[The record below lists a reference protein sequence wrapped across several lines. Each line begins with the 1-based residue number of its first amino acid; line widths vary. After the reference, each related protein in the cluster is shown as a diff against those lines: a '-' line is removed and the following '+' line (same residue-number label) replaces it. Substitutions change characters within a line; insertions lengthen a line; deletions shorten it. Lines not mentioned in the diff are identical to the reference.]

1 LPFDSTNPDQS
12 AVARSFVSL
21 VINTL
26 LILAFSTPLTLVERH
41 HGRQPVTRRFLI
53 AGAVIAVAAAGTSVA
68 SNKLVESCMLAGNS
82 LCEDVGSIGIRFL
95 MFGTYITAAL
105 ITAAVISQD

>member
-12 AVARSFVSL
+12 AVTTSLVSL

-26 LILAFSTPLTLVERH
+26 LILAFSTPLILVERQ

-53 AGAVIAVAAAGTSVA
+53 AGTVIAVVAAGTSVV
-68 SNKLVESCMLAGNS
+68 SNKLVESCILAGNS
-82 LCEDVGSIGIRFL
+82 RCEDVGSIGIRFL
-95 MFGTYITAAL
+95 TFGTYIIAAL